1 VYSTYFYNLASKL
14 LKQYWDTIHSPL
26 GSKLYPTLIIY
37 PPIFGSMVHIAKL
50 YNKRLIGFAR
60 ENKFSYCDL
69 ASQIT
74 PSVDNFVDDC
84 HFNLLG
90 AKNVA
95 DFVSS
100 CIVGFRGNS

>member
-1 VYSTYFYNLASKL
+1 MT
-14 LKQYWDTIHSPL
+14 Q
-26 GSKLYPTLIIY
+26 PTAYHLEAEKEIRDRLWMV
-37 PPIFGSMVHIAKL
+37 PPHRDYALDFGSMVHIAKL
-50 YNKRLIGFAR
+50 YNKRLIGFAK